1 MIEPEKDDI
10 IRSAEQLREIFPDLP
25 IFEVS
30 EMPQI
35 NWEEFRKEKEDETK

>member
-10 IRSAEQLREIFPDLP
+10 VRSAEQLREIFPDLP
-25 IFEVS
+25 IFEVN

-35 NWEEFRKEKEDETK
+35 NWEEFRKEKEDEKK